1 MDRKSI
7 LLIDDDLSQ
16 LDLIELLFE
25 NKGYKV
31 FQSISGKNALDRLA
45 EEKITPDIIMV
56 DLMMPQLSGAQ
67 TIAKIRE
74 LKVDCPIIA
83 FTASEDSNMHDQA
96 ISAGCNLVITKPCKP
111 IELVGEVEKLLAKA
125 AAV

>member
-25 NKGYKV
+25 NKGFKV
-31 FQSISGKNALDRLA
+31 FQSISGVNALARLA
-45 EEKITPDIIMV
+45 EEKINPDIIMV

-74 LKVDCPIIA
+74 LNVACPIIA
-83 FTASEDSNMHDQA
+83 FTASEDSHMHDQA
-96 ISAGCNLVITKPCKP
+96 INAGCNLVITKPCKP
-111 IELVGEVEKLLAKA
+111 GELVNEVEKLLIKA
-125 AAV
+125 SAI